1 MTTILIVEDHPLVR
15 QGLISLFSF
24 EDDLSFVGEASTNKE
39 ALQLIVE
46 KNPDIVLVDLRLGN
60 ESGFDLV
67 EKVSNLN
74 SIQCKFIVL
83 TSSAH
88 LADFQRAKEVGAHG
102 YILKEALP
110 EELLYA
116 IRLIS
121 SGRKYYDP
129 GIMELVMGIN
139 LEDDTINSLTPKEI
153 EVLRE
158 LGMGLSNRE
167 IASEL
172 FISEN
177 TVKKHVSQILDKLQ
191 LADRTQAALFA
202 NVKGLATYKVVN

>member
-1 MTTILIVEDHPLVR
+1 MTTILIVDDHPLVR
-15 QGLISLFSF
+15 TGLVSLFSF
-24 EDDLSFVGEASTNKE
+24 EEDLSCIGEAATNDE
-39 ALQLIVE
+39 AFQVVIE
-46 KNPDIVLVDLRLGN
+46 KKPDIVLVDLRLGN

-67 EKVSNLN
+67 EKSKNVSD
-74 SIQCKFIVL
+74 CKFIVL

-88 LADFQRAKEVGAHG
+88 LADFQKAKEVGAHG

-110 EELLYA
+110 EELLFA
-116 IRLIS
+116 IRLVS

-129 GIMELVMGIN
+129 GIMELIMGDS
-139 LEDDTINSLTPKEI
+139 EEEDTISSLTPKEM

-158 LGMGLSNRE
+158 LGTGLSNKE
-167 IASEL
+167 IASKL

-202 NVKGLATYKVVN
+202 NVKGLAAYKV

>member
-1 MTTILIVEDHPLVR
+1 MTKIIIVDDHPLVR

-24 EDDLSFVGEASTNKE
+24 EEDLNCIGKAATNDEAF
-39 ALQLIVE
+39 QLIIE
-46 KNPDIVLVDLRLGN
+46 NKPDIVLVDLRLGS

-67 EKVSNLN
+67 KKVSSKNN
-74 SIQCKFIVL
+74 FVCKFIVL

-88 LADFQRAKEVGAHG
+88 LADFHKAKEVGAHG

-110 EELLYA
+110 EELLFA
-116 IRLIS
+116 IRLVS

-129 GIMELVMGIN
+129 GIMEIVMGDSE
-139 LEDDTINSLTPKEI
+139 EDDFVSSLTPKEI

-158 LGMGLSNRE
+158 LGSGLSNRE
-167 IASEL
+167 IASKL

-191 LADRTQAALFA
+191 LSDRTQAALFA
-202 NVKGLATYKVVN
+202 NVKGLATYVVG

>member
-1 MTTILIVEDHPLVR
+1 MTSIFIVDDHPLVR
-15 QGLISLFSF
+15 TGLISLFSF
-24 EDDLSFVGEASTNKE
+24 EEDLCFIGEAASNEE
-39 ALQLIVE
+39 ALKEIIE
-46 KNPDIVLVDLRLGN
+46 KKPDIVLVDLRLGN

-67 EKVSNLN
+67 KKVSSTNV
-74 SIQCKFIVL
+74 SECKFIVL

-88 LADFQRAKEVGAHG
+88 LADFQKAKDVGAHG

-110 EELLYA
+110 EELLFA
-116 IRLIS
+116 IRLVS

-129 GIMELVMGIN
+129 GIMELVMGDSEEADYIS
-139 LEDDTINSLTPKEI
+139 SLTPKEL

-158 LGMGLSNRE
+158 LGSGLSNRE
-167 IASEL
+167 IASKL

-191 LADRTQAALFA
+191 LSDRTQAALFA
-202 NVKGLATYKVVN
+202 NVKGIAKFIVG

>member
-1 MTTILIVEDHPLVR
+1 MTAILIVDDHPLVR
-15 QGLISLFSF
+15 TGLISLFSF
-24 EDDLSFVGEASTNKE
+24 EEDLNCIGEAATNEE
-39 ALQLIVE
+39 AFQLILE
-46 KNPDIVLVDLRLGN
+46 QKPDIVLVDLRLGN

-67 EKVSNLN
+67 EKATKNDSQ
-74 SIQCKFIVL
+74 SKFIVL

-88 LADFQRAKEVGAHG
+88 LADFQKAKDVGAHG

-110 EELLYA
+110 EELLFA
-116 IRLIS
+116 IRLVS

-129 GIMELVMGIN
+129 GIMELVMGN
-139 LEDDTINSLTPKEI
+139 SEEDDYIKSLTPKEM

-158 LGMGLSNRE
+158 LGTGLSNRE
-167 IASEL
+167 IASNL

-191 LADRTQAALFA
+191 LSDRTQAALFA
-202 NVKGLATYKVVN
+202 NVKGLATYKV